1 MMIAMDDN
9 EDKIY
14 KHNPTNF
21 RDEIRKD
28 VEQNMQKFNDPI
40 VLGELMYKL
49 LEERENTNRILK
61 NILVKLDKLEE
72 KTATHETQAIRQQ
85 VDEILLP
92 EIDEGI
98 VAFIKEVNK
107 VTAKDVKRK
116 FGYKGTNAA
125 SSRLNR
131 LVDAG
136 ILTKKQVGKKVFSFL
151 YES

>member
-1 MMIAMDDN
+1 MNTNNNDKNVYKDN
-9 EDKIY
+9 V
-14 KHNPTNF
+14 F
-21 RDEIRKD
+21 RTEIQSDIER
-28 VEQNMQKFNDPI
+28 NMQKFNDPI

-136 ILTKKQVGKKVFSFL
+136 ILTKKQVGKKVFFFL